1 MLPIESAPVVT
12 GVDAMVTTR
21 SKEREPKVDR
31 SRKGEPLPKVNTP
44 EEPVTAEEN
53 EE

>member
-21 SKEREPKVDR
+21 SRDPKVNR
-31 SRKGEPLPKVNTP
+31 SQKGEPLPKVNTP
-44 EEPVTAEEN
+44 EEPVTEED
-53 EE
+53 EQE

>member
-1 MLPIESAPVVT
+1 MSRIESARDVT

-21 SKEREPKVDR
+21 SREPKVNR

-44 EEPVTAEEN
+44 EEPVTEEDKQK
-53 EE
+53 